1 MMNGMKKI
9 TVGLICL
16 AAIAVSSCTKVS
28 KDHAINDSWEY
39 VNFKHAD
46 GSVETYGPDTTI
58 TLDITTSNQIS
69 GTGPQEPFEGAA
81 EIWKDGAISI
91 GDLCCANITAGDS
104 AFWPQVRFFN
114 RLTSSSQYEIF
125 SSTLVLRNTSSGEE
139 LRFMKQ

>member
-1 MMNGMKKI
+1 MNRMKKV

-16 AAIAVSSCTKVS
+16 IAVAVSSCTKVS
-28 KDHAINDSWEY
+28 KNHAINDTWEY
-39 VNFKHAD
+39 LNFKRTD

-58 TLDITTSNQIS
+58 TLDITSSNQIS

-104 AFWPQVRFFN
+104 AFWPQVQFFN
-114 RLTSSSQYEIF
+114 RITSSSQYEIF
-125 SSTLVLRNTSSGEE
+125 SNTLVLRNTSSGEE
-139 LRFMKQ
+139 LRFLKQ